1 MGIKMF
7 KLPLITLIEID
18 RLKQFHITPDDLDFY
33 LKYMN
38 KLPRKNKNVFF
49 IRGSKNH
56 LVEIIGLKGTV
67 KKIGVDKVNNGKSE
81 LARGVFYFD
90 GNRIGK
96 KKRIIVEQMFNNTE
110 IMKSCN
116 PKNIWNKVRKQSN
129 F

>member
-1 MGIKMF
+1 MF
-7 KLPLITLIEID
+7 KLPLIQRIEID
-18 RLKQFHITPDDLDFY
+18 RLKQFPITPDDLDFY
-33 LKYMN
+33 LKYMD

-67 KKIGVDKVNNGKSE
+67 KKIGVDKVN
-81 LARGVFYFD
+81 GVFYFD

-110 IMKSCN
+110 IMKSCD
-116 PKNIWNKVRKQSN
+116 PKHIWNKVSKQSN